1 MRHLICYDI
10 EDDKVRARLVKLLE
24 AYGVRIQY
32 SVFEFNLSK
41 ARWADLKL
49 NLKEKG
55 FMDGSISLVIYP
67 LSEEIYERIERYGS
81 AAIWNEGDMVFD

>member
-67 LSEEIYERIERYGS
+67 LSERYGS

>member
-24 AYGVRIQY
+24 AYGVRSQY

>member
-10 EDDKVRARLVKLLE
+10 EEDKVRARLVKLLE

-41 ARWADLKL
+41 ARWTDLKL

-55 FMDGSISLVIYP
+55 FLDGSISIVIYP
-67 LSEEIYERIERYGS
+67 LSAEAYELVERYG
-81 AAIWNEGDMVFD
+81 AASIWDEGDMVFD

>member
-10 EDDKVRARLVKLLE
+10 EEDKVRARLVKLLE

-41 ARWADLKL
+41 ARWTDLKL

-55 FMDGSISLVIYP
+55 FFDGSISLVIYP
-67 LSEEIYERIERYGS
+67 LSVEAYERVERYGS
-81 AAIWNEGDMVFD
+81 ASIWDEADMIFD